1 MSDCVF
7 LYRFCH
13 FQLLLLSNHQSLG
26 SFHHVL
32 VLGFVNLF
40 ADGFS
45 MAISNYLSAKSR
57 IEHSERERKKG
68 IGEIENLAEQVIW
81 KIREIP
87 TNKGFKDELLEEV
100 VNVIISKRKVW
111 PDTIMIE
118 KLGTTEDKNENPIS
132 KAITTFVAFNIAG
145 MIPLHSVYF
154 CVFF

>member
-1 MSDCVF
+1 
-7 LYRFCH
+7 
-13 FQLLLLSNHQSLG
+13 
-26 SFHHVL
+26 L